1 SKQWA
6 LYAYD
11 QQKAQS
17 EAWIPYPFLAR
28 SEDLTA
34 IIREVEKDPKAYFWV

>member
-1 SKQWA
+1 
-6 LYAYD
+6 
-11 QQKAQS
+11 
-17 EAWIPYPFLAR
+17 LAR